1 MNRPCALQDSP
12 NPPHLCAC
20 LLWLPAVRGHSD
32 RSRGLMGLAFR
43 AAAFQHIKPQ
53 LSFQQKARFTK
64 DQRLDA
70 LLRMN
75 RGLWVFTHGAPLMSL
90 WHS

>member
-43 AAAFQHIKPQ
+43 VAAFQHIKPR
-53 LSFQQKARFTK
+53 LSFQQNARFTN
-64 DQRLDA
+64 DQHWMRFYA
-70 LLRMN
+70 WAFGFLR
-75 RGLWVFTHGAPLMSL
+75 TAH
-90 WHS
+90 H